1 MHRLRRY
8 AFLAL
13 AVTLLAGFTACRKVH
28 PAAESSETPPAP
40 NKPTSVALAANNAAP
55 FAAPIKETKEDI
67 LSVHYEVAALETM
80 NHLKLSRSQIEQV
93 RKLAATTAQ
102 KTLPIHAVKS
112 GDEFEK
118 TLRELRDAL
127 VDDNEARVEALTLAL
142 DDLREKEEV
151 PEFDDVALTAE
162 ARKHAPEVLRH
173 LGARQLMAFLGD
185 FSEDFPDPR
194 DKLDEAFDE
203 IRMMEGK
210 EWEALRDETA
220 GQVAWLIAGLDA
232 AAESKIRPRVA
243 ALLTRVHAMKDAEFE
258 AKQEELSKQVEEI
271 VGNVGPLDVIRH
283 FTERS
288 LAELLSNPRV
298 AAAAEARLKKLD

>member
-1 MHRLRRY
+1 MHPIRRY
-8 AFLAL
+8 AFVAL

-28 PAAESSETPPAP
+28 PAAESSENPPAP

-55 FAAPIKETKEDI
+55 FAAPAKENKEDVVSI
-67 LSVHYEVAALETM
+67 HYEVAALETM
-80 NHLKLSRSQIEQV
+80 NHLKLSRSQIEQL
-93 RKLAATTAQ
+93 RKLAATTAH
-102 KTLPIHAVKS
+102 KSLPIRAVKTS
-112 GDEFEK
+112 DAFEA

-151 PEFDDVALTAE
+151 PEFDDVALTAD
-162 ARKHAPEVLRH
+162 ARRHAPEVLRH
-173 LGARQLMAFLGD
+173 LGARQLMGFLGD

-203 IRMMEGK
+203 IRTMEGK

-220 GQVAWLIAGLDA
+220 GQIAWLIAGLDA
-232 AAESKIRPRVA
+232 ATESKIRPRVV
-243 ALLTRVHAMKDAEFE
+243 ALLNRVHPMKDSEFE
-258 AKQEELSKQVEEI
+258 AKQEELSKQVEDI
-271 VGNVGPLDVIRH
+271 VGKVGPLDVIRH

-288 LAELLSNPRV
+288 LAELLSNPC
-298 AAAAEARLKKLD
+298 AATAAEARLKKMD